1 MVYGVR
7 RTLFSFS
14 RQCDDRRT
22 PMDLIP
28 TLAITGAF
36 LGLAVGAGWL
46 GARPPNPHR
55 GPRLMPWR
63 FIMMLAAAGILI
75 MLVHLVNLL
84 GVNTGR

>member
-1 MVYGVR
+1 
-7 RTLFSFS
+7 
-14 RQCDDRRT
+14 
-22 PMDLIP
+22 MDLIP
-28 TLAITGAF
+28 TLAVTGAF

-63 FIMMLAAAGILI
+63 FIMMLSAAGILV